1 MASATPSRFI
11 GLDIHKHYL
20 VAIGVDARQE
30 QVFGPH
36 TVQLARLEGWVK
48 KHLIQGDALVM
59 EMSTNSFELY
69 DELIPYVHSVTL
81 VHPPHVALIVRAQVK
96 TDKKAA
102 LTLAQLHAAGL
113 LPGIWVPP
121 VEIRELRAL
130 VAQRMKM
137 VRLSTQA
144 KNRLH
149 STLHRHHIPLPEGEA
164 FTEGQRQWWHNL
176 PISKLEQARVASDWE
191 TLTFA
196 QGQIER
202 TEDSLADFAAQDEQ
216 VLFLL
221 QLPGFGL
228 VVALTVLAAIGDIER
243 FPSASQLV
251 GYAGLGT
258 RVHGSGLTHHTGRIT
273 KAGRRDLRAALVQ
286 AARVAVKFNAKWR
299 AELEKKEARMGYQ
312 KAIVAIARKLL
323 VAVWHVWTKKTADR
337 FAEPKKVA
345 AKLIVHAHNLRRGRR
360 PDGQTAAE
368 YVSQQL
374 ERLGLQVQSFRMGKR
389 TVILPPRPA
398 TDLE

>member
-20 VAIGVDARQE
+20 VAIGVDALQE

-36 TVQLARLEGWVK
+36 TVQLSRLDAWVK
-48 KHLIQGDALVM
+48 KYLTPDDALVM
-59 EMSTNSFELY
+59 EMSTNSYELY
-69 DELIPYVHSVTL
+69 DELVPYVHSVTL

-130 VAQRMKM
+130 VAHRMKM

-149 STLHRHHIPLPEGEA
+149 STLHRHHIPLPDGEA
-164 FTEGQRQWWHNL
+164 FTEDQRQWWHNL
-176 PISKLEQARVASDWE
+176 PVSKLEQARVASDWE
-191 TLTFA
+191 TLAFA
-196 QGQIER
+196 QGQIRHMEN
-202 TEDSLADFAAQDEQ
+202 SLVDFATQDER
-216 VLFLL
+216 VLYLL

-228 VVALTVLAAIGDIER
+228 VVTLTVLAAIGDIQR
-243 FPSASQLV
+243 FPSADQLV

-258 RVHGSGLTHHTGRIT
+258 RVHDSGLTHHTGRIT
-273 KAGRRDLRAALVQ
+273 KAGRRDLRSALVQ
-286 AARVAVKFNAKWR
+286 AARAAVMYNAKWQ
-299 AELEKKEARMGYQ
+299 AELEKKEPRLGYQ

-323 VAVWHVWTKKTADR
+323 VAVWHVLTERTTDR
-337 FAEPKKVA
+337 FAEPEKVA
-345 AKLIVHAHNLRRGRR
+345 AKLAVHASKLRRERR
-360 PDGQTAAE
+360 QDGQSVAE
-368 YVSQQL
+368 YVGQQL
-374 ERLGLQVQSFRMGKR
+374 ERLGLQVQSFRLGSR
-389 TVILPPRPA
+389 TVVLPPRPA
-398 TDLE
+398 SSPD